1 MGYLVAIVI
10 FLGLEALSF
19 VVSAG
24 IVKLI
29 CLCFG
34 LAFSWKFALGIWL
47 ILSLLS
53 PFFKSSG
60 GSE

>member
-1 MGYLVAIVI
+1 MGCLLAIVLFLI
-10 FLGLEALSF
+10 FEALSF

-34 LAFSWKFALGIWL
+34 LAFSWKLALGIWL

-53 PFFKSSG
+53 AFFKSTG
-60 GSE
+60 GNK

>member
-1 MGYLVAIVI
+1 MGCLVAII
-10 FLGLEALSF
+10 LFLALEALSF

-24 IVKLI
+24 IIKLI

-53 PFFKSSG
+53 AFCKGTG
-60 GSE
+60 GNK